1 MKCKIRIT
9 KGLEGVFA
17 RYQPEVG
24 KIYDADYVL
33 ARDKKMPA
41 VAILSMD
48 GKPIVVRKHEFE
60 LVED

>member
-9 KGLEGVFA
+9 KGLEGVFS

-33 ARDKKMPA
+33 ARDNRMPA
-41 VAILSMD
+41 VAILAMD

-60 LVED
+60 LVDD